1 MPDNGST
8 VTVHYTGRLDDGTQ
22 FDSSRDRDPLT
33 FELGKGQVI
42 PGFESAVRD
51 LEVGQTATV
60 RLEPEEAYGHHD
72 PEKVVSVP
80 AERAPE
86 GLSVGDRVLLGQTPA
101 TVVSVEEDVV
111 RVDANHP
118 LAGEALTFELELV
131 AVE

>member
-8 VTVHYTGRLDDGTQ
+8 VTVHYTGRLDDGTE

-51 LEVGQTATV
+51 LEVGQSATV
-60 RLEPEEAYGHHD
+60 RLEPEEAYGPHD
-72 PEKVVSVP
+72 PEKVLSVP

-101 TVVSVEEDVV
+101 TVVAVEEDVV

-118 LAGEALTFELELV
+118 LAGEALTFEVELV